1 MQVFKDHVSFCYCA
15 YVLCFSGLVWK
26 SNSPKHKHNKLF
38 SLNYTHLKNIKII
51 ITFEF
56 LLYCFTKQ
64 TSICLMQN
72 IHIFHLQVPS
82 LHFSNLKISHN
93 AAVTIQ
99 VNHHT
104 THPTTQPKTKQ
115 KGILITLNI
124 AVQKFLS
131 IAKKGYFSLI
141 LQKNMKIIFIVSCT
155 H

>member
-1 MQVFKDHVSFCYCA
+1 
-15 YVLCFSGLVWK
+15 
-26 SNSPKHKHNKLF
+26 
-38 SLNYTHLKNIKII
+38 
-51 ITFEF
+51 
-56 LLYCFTKQ
+56 
-64 TSICLMQN
+64 MQN
-72 IHIFHLQVPS
+72 IHIFHLQVPL

-131 IAKKGYFSLI
+131 IVKKGYFSLI
-141 LQKNMKIIFIVSCT
+141 LQKNMKIL
-155 H
+155 